1 MPATAEPQGLFITGT
16 GTAVGKT
23 IFTAALAMHLRKS
36 GIDVGVMKPLESGVE
51 DLSKAGDDGELLRW
65 AAASTDSLESTCPYR
80 FKSAAAPATASR
92 FEKKPVDYSDLVLNS
107 KRLVEQHQF
116 TLIEGAGGLMVPIAG
131 GFLISDLAKDIG
143 LPLLVV
149 ADAQL
154 GTINH
159 SLLTL
164 LAARYLEIEV
174 AGYILN
180 RMPTLPSIAE
190 KSAPHDLASL
200 TIEELLAVIPEV
212 EGDPHE
218 MIGQIARILPTLPSW
233 PLLKK
238 YLPSGP
244 CG

>member
-1 MPATAEPQGLFITGT
+1 MPAIVEPQGLFITGT
-16 GTAVGKT
+16 GTGVGKT

-36 GIDVGVMKPLESGVE
+36 GVDVGVMKPLESGVE
-51 DLSKAGDDGELLRW
+51 DVTKAGEDAELLRW
-65 AAASTDSLESTCPYR
+65 AAGSTEPLETTCPYR
-80 FKSAAAPATASR
+80 FKHAAAPGTAAR
-92 FEKKPVDYSDLVLNS
+92 LEQQPVHYTELVDTAKK
-107 KRLVEQHQF
+107 LVERHRY

-180 RMPTLPSIAE
+180 RMPAAPSAAE
-190 KSAPHDLASL
+190 KATPHDLACL
-200 TIEELLAVIPEV
+200 TIDELLAVIPEV
-212 EGDPHE
+212 EGNPRE
-218 MIGQIARILPTLPSW
+218 MIEQIALALPTLPSW

-238 YLPSGP
+238 HLPRP
-244 CG
+244 A

>member
-1 MPATAEPQGLFITGT
+1 MPATEPRGLFITGT

-23 IFTAALAMHLRKS
+23 IFAAALAMHLRKS
-36 GIDVGVMKPLESGVE
+36 GVDVGVMKPLETGVA
-51 DLSKAGDDGELLRW
+51 DVTKAGEDGELLRW
-65 AAASTDSLESTCPYR
+65 AAANGDSLETSCPYR
-80 FKSAAAPATASR
+80 FENAAAPATASR
-92 FEKKPVDYSDLVLNS
+92 LEQQPVNYTDLVLDS
-107 KRLVEQHQF
+107 KKLVEQHQF

-131 GFLISDLAKDIG
+131 GFLISDLARDIG
-143 LPLLVV
+143 LPMLVV

-174 AGYILN
+174 VGYILN
-180 RMPTLPSIAE
+180 RMPTVPNVAE
-190 KSAPHDLASL
+190 KAAPHDLASL

-212 EGDPHE
+212 EANPRE
-218 MIGQIARILPTLPSW
+218 MVEQVAMLLPTLPSW

-238 YLPSGP
+238 YLPPSA
-244 CG
+244 

>member
-1 MPATAEPQGLFITGT
+1 MPAIAEPQGLFITGT
-16 GTAVGKT
+16 GTGVGKT
-23 IFTAALAMHLRKS
+23 IFTAALALHLRAA
-36 GIDVGVMKPLESGVE
+36 GIDVGVMKPLESGVP
-51 DLSKAGDDGELLRW
+51 DVSKAGEDGELLRW
-65 AAASTDSLESTCPYR
+65 AAANNDSLEATCPYR
-80 FKSAAAPATASR
+80 FKNATAPGTAAR
-92 FEKKPVDYSDLVLNS
+92 LENQPVRYTELVLGA
-107 KRLVEQHQF
+107 KELVSHHQF

-164 LAARYLEIEV
+164 LAARYLELEV

-180 RMPTLPSIAE
+180 RMPAAPGVAE
-190 KSAPHDLASL
+190 KSVPHDLASL

-212 EGDPHE
+212 AGGPRE
-218 MIGQIARILPTLPSW
+218 MIEKIAALLPTLPSW
-233 PLLKK
+233 PLLKR
-238 YLPSGP
+238 YLPPSA
-244 CG
+244 